1 MVRALLLAPVLA
13 FAFAVVVA
21 DAHASPDGH
30 RAAVDGGH
38 SPMPGDAILASV
50 TLPGQEGR
58 FVGVWLPFGFLGL
71 IAWSVWFVRRGLTA
85 LYRPIAN
92 DHSEPASVVAPA
104 FREDPDVLER
114 AVRSWLANGVSEV
127 LLVLPEDEPD
137 NLEHARAAFAG
148 DPQVRILTT
157 DDPAKR
163 NSLTIGIEAATQPII
178 VLSDSDTLW
187 EPDLLRN
194 LLMPFADPQVG
205 GVGSRQ
211 RVVDPDSSA
220 WRRAADWMLDAK
232 YLTYIPA
239 MSRAGGVSCLSGRT
253 VAYRREPLLRVLPDL
268 KGETFWGRQCV
279 SGDDGRLTWLILN
292 LGLKTVYQQNAVAWT
307 MMPDTARGFFMQRL
321 RWSRNS
327 YRCYLRAIVRGWLF
341 RQPLITRVS
350 VLQGLLAPLSLTVGF
365 CFVGLAI
372 ARNDWLA
379 TAVWAGWITCGRGL
393 RAFDHLRHNP
403 RNLVLLP
410 LMTALILF
418 AMTAIKYYSFFTM
431 NKQAWVT
438 RRQDRGVAEGQS
450 AASVAAIAP
459 GSRQPVAVEA

>member
-1 MVRALLLAPVLA
+1 MGYWGRAKTGAREVRAVHARSLSASATVRALLLAAVLA
-13 FAFAVVVA
+13 FAFAFVGVA
-21 DAHASPDGH
+21 DAHASPDAH
-30 RAAVDGGH
+30 RAAVDRGH
-38 SPMPGDAILASV
+38 SLVSGAAILASV
-50 TLPGQEGR
+50 TLPGQDDR
-58 FVGVWLPFGFLGL
+58 LVGVWLPFGFLGL

-127 LLVLPEDEPD
+127 LLVLPDDEPA
-137 NLEHARAAFAG
+137 NVERAREAFAD

-163 NSLTIGIEAATQPII
+163 NSLTIGIEAATQPIV

-194 LLMPFADPQVG
+194 LLMPFADLQVG

-211 RVVDPDSSA
+211 RVVDPGSSV

-307 MMPDTARGFFMQRL
+307 MMPDTARG
-321 RWSRNS
+321 
-327 YRCYLRAIVRGWLF
+327 
-341 RQPLITRVS
+341 
-350 VLQGLLAPLSLTVGF
+350 VLHA
-365 CFVGLAI
+365 
-372 ARNDWLA
+372 A
-379 TAVWAGWITCGRGL
+379 TALVPEFVPLLSPRDRPRLAVPPAAHHAGIGPAGPPRPAVAHSRLLLRGPGH
-393 RAFDHLRHNP
+393 RA
-403 RNLVLLP
+403 
-410 LMTALILF
+410 
-418 AMTAIKYYSFFTM
+418 
-431 NKQAWVT
+431 
-438 RRQDRGVAEGQS
+438 
-450 AASVAAIAP
+450 
-459 GSRQPVAVEA
+459 